1 MTYGTVVWNDSRH
14 GPSTLEEM
22 TTSLSGPIAPAE
34 QRPGSIATHI
44 ARGAG
49 GAPIASESDRDRVRT
64 VNAAQLV
71 GAGLIGVA
79 VATTLVTQGQW
90 IPWLNQSLLIAC
102 AACNVI
108 WTVVTTRGILIDRLF
123 ESPSIPTGHARQPT
137 PPAVWISFVIQL
149 ALIAAMFQLIRPA
162 TGVTAMWMIVLPMVA
177 YGFVLLPRTA
187 AVALVL
193 ISLGLLTRRVVTT
206 WGWGFVPE
214 VLPQYALSILFTLVF
229 TTIAVRTER
238 SRTEVAR
245 LAGELRQANR
255 RLSEYAVQAEELA
268 TTRERNRMAR
278 EIHDTVGHVLTVVN
292 VQLEAARAMLSH
304 DPSSTQDS
312 INKAQE
318 LTQQGLRDIRNS
330 VATLRSSPLDDCSLP
345 AALQKLIGES
355 TSDGQTTEL
364 LVRGIPRSLPAAT
377 ELSLYR
383 AGQEGLTN
391 ARRHA
396 AAHHVRLI
404 LDYGSDRA
412 VKLTIADDGCGTDHP
427 TDGYGLLG
435 LRERAVLL
443 GGSLSVR
450 SSPGEGFELSIEAP
464 T

>member
-1 MTYGTVVWNDSRH
+1 
-14 GPSTLEEM
+14 
-22 TTSLSGPIAPAE
+22 
-34 QRPGSIATHI
+34 
-44 ARGAG
+44 
-49 GAPIASESDRDRVRT
+49 
-64 VNAAQLV
+64 
-71 GAGLIGVA
+71 
-79 VATTLVTQGQW
+79 
-90 IPWLNQSLLIAC
+90 
-102 AACNVI
+102 
-108 WTVVTTRGILIDRLF
+108 
-123 ESPSIPTGHARQPT
+123 
-137 PPAVWISFVIQL
+137 
-149 ALIAAMFQLIRPA
+149 MFQLIRPA
-162 TGVTAMWMIVLPMVA
+162 NGVTALWMIVLPMVA
-177 YGFVLLPRTA
+177 YGFVLLPRA
-187 AVALVL
+187 AALALVL
-193 ISLGLLTRRVVTT
+193 VSLGLLTRRVVTA
-206 WGWGFVPE
+206 WGWDFVPE
-214 VLPQYALSILFTLVF
+214 VLPQFVLSILFTLVF
-229 TTIAVRTER
+229 TMIAVRTER

-304 DPSSTQDS
+304 DPCSTQDS

-330 VATLRSSPLDDCSLP
+330 VATLRASPLDGCSLA
-345 AALQKLIGES
+345 AALQKLITES
-355 TSDGQTTEL
+355 MSDGQTTEL
-364 LVRGIPRSLPAAT
+364 LVRGAPRPLPAAT

-396 AAHHVRLI
+396 AALHVKLV
-404 LDYGSDRA
+404 LDYESDRA
-412 VKLTIADDGCGTDHP
+412 VRLTITDDGCGTNRP

-443 GGSLSVR
+443 GGNLTVR